1 MLWMFVQ
8 LHFEIFCLFTLRVGL
23 WLWDMF
29 ALFCTVLF
37 GIFNDLTVEELI
49 TVCTGHM
56 LENETL
62 CASVNKN
69 KVYLEI
75 SDTNTHARGHTY
87 NTAYAWNR
95 NKENFGFLQIKIGR
109 TRIHFS
115 NKPFIL
121 VKMFQLFTKCILF
134 F

>member
-1 MLWMFVQ
+1 
-8 LHFEIFCLFTLRVGL
+8 
-23 WLWDMF
+23 MF

-62 CASVNKN
+62 CVSVNKN

-87 NTAYAWNR
+87 NTAYA
-95 NKENFGFLQIKIGR
+95 
-109 TRIHFS
+109 
-115 NKPFIL
+115 
-121 VKMFQLFTKCILF
+121 
-134 F
+134 